1 MLHMD
6 LASSARPMLELAAP
20 SSSEAGACSVVD
32 GAGGVPFIA
41 LIFDIIE
48 ALSTRT
54 YHREKVNG
62 EEALMPAQAAP
73 T

>member
-1 MLHMD
+1 MD
-6 LASSARPMLELAAP
+6 PASSARPMLELAAP
-20 SSSEAGACSVVD
+20 SSCEVGACSVVNC
-32 GAGGVPFIA
+32 AEGVPFIA
-41 LIFDIIE
+41 LIFDRIE

-54 YHREKVNG
+54 FHSEKVNG